1 MSGHFRSGL
10 VLAAALMLTACG
22 TRQDLH
28 FSLVSAEKERAD
40 LERAYEF
47 GAITREE
54 YHRLVTSLAHR

>member
-1 MSGHFRSGL
+1 MSGLSKCGL

-22 TRQDLH
+22 SRQDLH
-28 FSLVSAEKERAD
+28 FTLVPAEKERAD

-54 YHRLVTSLAHR
+54 YHLLVTSLAQR